1 MIYCLEAD
9 NGQLVGCCAAE
20 IISVPFYELISQNL
34 EKANRDVQVVC
45 SQMLN
50 GFSRQMDSEN
60 TSVEFLWQSIAT
72 TDQTYEA
79 QVRMLILF
87 RKLGTSD
94 QAEYIKYSLKNHIKV
109 FHDEMAALNYE
120 ISEFNDE
127 AEYIDLQQDL
137 LKIQTR
143 KTYAV
148 AKKERVFSMPLYGY
162 VYYNDLIK
170 PSENINTS
178 SITNALTNHPNSVV
192 SLQIIPTNFTEQE
205 AQMIE
210 LMKNNMNMYATN
222 MRFQRGPHLD
232 LNLRNIVDYYEK
244 SSMALHESC
253 YYYNFLVYS
262 DEHGVASLGSKMI
275 EQLETEDREW
285 ESAFELI
292 DVTNFISNAGENFFV
307 SPWVNTNVVVY
318 QIREQAFWQ
327 IENAPTY
334 MLRMRQLLGVKEL
347 KSIFKLPIDDGNT
360 IGLESRRTQSNKEK
374 LNSRIMAEGSFK
386 LGRIRNVI
394 KSREA
399 GTSEAGIPLNDFTQ
413 HGLIVGMP
421 GTGKTNFSLGLL
433 MQFWRDFQ
441 IPFLV
446 IEPTKNEYRSLVDAI
461 PDIQIFTPGKGDVS
475 PYIIN
480 PFIPPD
486 NVTVE
491 TYAPGLMTAFKAAFN
506 MPSPLPNVFTNA
518 INNAYVKYGWKKR
531 STSADPDVEK
541 FGMYEFIR
549 VFKQVASNLGYKGE
563 SKANIESAGVLRLVS
578 LIEQNSNIYDTV
590 NTIPLQDLLNKPT
603 IIELNAI
610 SDKEQKSLIMA
621 FLLMM
626 ICTHTKN
633 NNIGDGKLKNV
644 ILIDEA
650 HVLLEKGNG
659 SDAGDTRAAT
669 ISTIEDMIAEV
680 RSLGT
685 SIIIADQSPTKI
697 GRYIVANTNVKMM
710 FKLVEKESRDIMSV
724 TTNMSPAE
732 YEELA
737 RLGVGQAMLHF
748 GKINS
753 PLQIATYNVE
763 EVAPIRKVISD
774 SEIHELERYWVDP
787 EHAKLLVPHR
797 ECKYNK
803 YCGEQCDLCMKDDAD
818 YVATKIFQDF
828 PEKIQE
834 KKEFVRFLVSMNPEI
849 IKILNNRPSMKK
861 TKQMVNCVKIKYFRK
876 ALLEV
881 PFSINDEEYGMI
893 VNHAKFLYHLE
904 RS

>member
-1 MIYCLEAD
+1 MIYCIEAD

-20 IISVPFYELISQNL
+20 IVSVPYYELIDQNL
-34 EKANRDVQVVC
+34 EKANRDVQIVF

-50 GFSRQMDSEN
+50 GFSRQMDCDN

-79 QVRMLILF
+79 QVRMLVLF
-87 RKLGTSD
+87 RKLGTVDQRGYISD
-94 QAEYIKYSLKNHIKV
+94 ALKNYIKI
-109 FHDEMAALNYE
+109 FRDELAALNYE
-120 ISEFNDE
+120 IVELDSEK
-127 AEYIDLQQDL
+127 EYVDLQKQL
-137 LKIQTR
+137 SHLQTR
-143 KTYAV
+143 KTYAIT
-148 AKKERVFSMPLYGY
+148 KKERVFTMPLYGY

-178 SITNALTNHPNSVV
+178 SITNALTNHPNSVI
-192 SLQIIPTNFTEQE
+192 SLQIIPTEFTVQE
-205 AQMIE
+205 TQMIE

-232 LNLRNIVDYYEK
+232 LNLKNIVDYYER
-244 SSMALHESC
+244 SSMGLYEAC

-262 DEHGVASLGSKMI
+262 DEHGASSLGSKMI
-275 EQLETEDREW
+275 EQLEMEDRDW
-285 ESAFELI
+285 ESAFELV
-292 DVTNFISNAGENFFV
+292 DVSDILSNVGNNFYI
-307 SPWVNTNVVVY
+307 SPWVNTNVLVY
-318 QIREQAFWQ
+318 QIREPSFWQ

-334 MLRMRQLLGVKEL
+334 MLRMRQLLSAKEL

-360 IGLESRRTQSNKEK
+360 IGLESRHTQSNKEK
-374 LNSRIMAEGSFK
+374 LNSKIMGEGSFK
-386 LGRIRNVI
+386 LGQIRNVI

-399 GTSEAGIPLNDFTQ
+399 GTTEAGIPLNDFTQ

-433 MQFWRDFQ
+433 LQFWCDFH

-461 PDIQIFTPGKGDVS
+461 SDIQIFTPGKGDVS

-518 INNAYVKYGWKKR
+518 INNAYVKYGWKKS
-531 STSADPDVEK
+531 STSADPDVEL

-563 SKANIESAGVLRLVS
+563 SKANIESAGVLRLIS
-578 LIEQNSNIYDTV
+578 LIEQNSNIYDTI

-659 SDAGDTRAAT
+659 SDSGETRAAT

-697 GRYIVANTNVKMM
+697 GRYIVANINVKMM

-724 TTNMSPAE
+724 TTNMSSAE

-774 SEIHELERYWVDP
+774 SEIHELGKYWLDP

-797 ECKYNK
+797 ECRYNE
-803 YCGEQCDLCMKDDAD
+803 YCGQKCDLCIKGDAD
-818 YVATKIFQDF
+818 YVASKIYQDF
-828 PEKIQE
+828 PEKIAE
-834 KKEFVRFLVSMNPEI
+834 KKEFVKFLVSMNPEI
-849 IKILNNRPSMKK
+849 VKILNSRPSMKK

-876 ALLEV
+876 ALLEI

-893 VNHAKFLYHLE
+893 MNHAKFLYHPE
-904 RS
+904 RK

>member
-1 MIYCLEAD
+1 MVYCLEAG

-20 IISVPFYELISQNL
+20 ILSVPYYELLDQNIDA
-34 EKANRDVQVVC
+34 ANREVQVVF

-50 GFSRQMDSEN
+50 GFSRQMETDN
-60 TSVEFLWQSIAT
+60 TSVELLWQSSAIT
-72 TDQTYEA
+72 NQTYEA
-79 QVRMLILF
+79 QVRMLVIF
-87 RKLGTSD
+87 RKLGAIAQKGMVCES
-94 QAEYIKYSLKNHIKV
+94 IKNHIKV
-109 FHDEMAALNYE
+109 FRDEMAALNYE
-120 ISEFNDE
+120 IAEFETEN
-127 AEYIDLQQDL
+127 EYIELQKCL
-137 LKIQTR
+137 YCN
-143 KTYAV
+143 KTAKAYAV
-148 AKKERVFSMPLYGY
+148 TKKERVLTIPWLGY

-170 PSENINTS
+170 PSENVNTS
-178 SITNALTNHPNSVV
+178 SITNALTNHPNSVI
-192 SLQIIPTNFTEQE
+192 SLQIIPTSFTPQE
-205 AQMIE
+205 SQMTE

-232 LNLRNIVDYYEK
+232 INLRNIVEFYEK
-244 SSMALHESC
+244 SSLALHESC
-253 YYYNFLVYS
+253 YYYNFIIYS
-262 DEHGVASLGSKMI
+262 DEFGATSLGSKVI

-292 DVTNFISNAGENFFV
+292 DISEFSHNAGENFFV
-307 SPWVNTNVVVY
+307 SPWVNSNILVY
-318 QIREQAFWQ
+318 QIRESAFWSM
-327 IENAPTY
+327 ENAPTP
-334 MLRMRQLLGVKEL
+334 MMRIRQLLSVREL
-347 KSIFKLPIDDGNT
+347 KAIFKLPIDDGST
-360 IGLESRRTQSNKEK
+360 IGLESRRTQSNIEK
-374 LNSRIMAEGSFK
+374 LNSRIIGEGSFK

-394 KSREA
+394 KSRESGA
-399 GTSEAGIPLNDFTQ
+399 SEAGIPLNDFTQ

-433 MQFWRDFQ
+433 LQFWRDFH

-461 PDIQIFTPGKGDVS
+461 PEIQIFTPGKGDVS

-506 MPSPLPNVFTNA
+506 MPSPLPNVFSNA

-531 STSADPDVEK
+531 STSGDPDAEK

-578 LIEQNSNIYDTV
+578 LIEQNSNIYDSI
-590 NTIPLQDLLNKPT
+590 NTIPLQDLLEKPT
-603 IIELNAI
+603 VIELNAI

-626 ICTHTKN
+626 VCTYTKN
-633 NNIGDGKLKNV
+633 NSIGDGKLKNV

-650 HVLLEKGNG
+650 HVLLEKGG
-659 SDAGDTRAAT
+659 GLDSGDTRAAT
-669 ISTIEDMIAEV
+669 ISAIEDMIAEV

-724 TTNMSPAE
+724 TTNMNSAE
-732 YEELA
+732 YDELA

-748 GKINS
+748 GRINA

-763 EVAPIRKVISD
+763 EIAPIRKVISD
-774 SEIHELERYWVDP
+774 QEVHRLEKYWSEP
-787 EHAKLLVPHR
+787 EHSALLVPHR
-797 ECKYNK
+797 ECSYNCFC
-803 YCGEQCDLCMKDDAD
+803 CGQCDLTMRDDAD
-818 YVATKIFQDF
+818 YVASKIFQDF
-828 PEKIQE
+828 PDKIQD
-834 KKEFVRFLVSMNPEI
+834 KKEFVEFLVSMNSEI
-849 IKILNNRPSMKK
+849 KKILNSRENMKK

-876 ALLEV
+876 ALLEI
-881 PFSINDEEYGMI
+881 PFSINDNEYNMI
-893 VNHAKFLYHLE
+893 MNHAKFLF